1 MKQKILAA
9 VCALA
14 LCAALVPAGFAEQ
27 AAADTAPVAEN
38 LELTTFRGTSIGGT
52 LSANAPDGSP
62 LTFRITTEPI
72 KGTVTL
78 TDSGTF
84 VYTPADGKRGRDY
97 FGFRAADSSGNES
110 QEATVIISIKKQKPA
125 VTYSDMAGR
134 PEEYAAVMLAEQG
147 LCVGRQ
153 VGGQYLFDPDSPMP
167 RDEFLAMCTHLTGTS
182 MLQGVLSTGFGDDEQ
197 IPAWAKTYVATA
209 VMNGDITGYSDG
221 TAIVFDAQRGITA
234 AEAAVML
241 SNFLAPSPAAALEG
255 DYIPDWA
262 CAAVSSLT
270 SCGVYP
276 AGSDCAALTRLPL
289 SLLSNSVSSTTI
301 AWRNSAT
308 ARAAR
313 RPIRVAISRR
323 RNITCTSG

>member
-97 FGFRAADSSGNES
+97 FGFRAADSSGNEAAGTQPDYTVS
-110 QEATVIISIKKQKPA
+110 QG
-125 VTYSDMAGR
+125 GR
-134 PEEYAAVMLAEQG
+134 
-147 LCVGRQ
+147 C
-153 VGGQYLFDPDSPMP
+153 
-167 RDEFLAMCTHLTGTS
+167 
-182 MLQGVLSTGFGDDEQ
+182 
-197 IPAWAKTYVATA
+197 
-209 VMNGDITGYSDG
+209 
-221 TAIVFDAQRGITA
+221 
-234 AEAAVML
+234 
-241 SNFLAPSPAAALEG
+241 
-255 DYIPDWA
+255 
-262 CAAVSSLT
+262 
-270 SCGVYP
+270 SCQ
-276 AGSDCAALTRLPL
+276 L
-289 SLLSNSVSSTTI
+289 SLPHRPRSQCRPSRKIHKFLTNSTKV
-301 AWRNSAT
+301 
-308 ARAAR
+308 R
-313 RPIRVAISRR
+313 RKP
-323 RNITCTSG
+323 NNKQ

>member
-1 MKQKILAA
+1 MMKQKLFAA
-9 VCALA
+9 VCAFA
-14 LCAALVPAGFAEQ
+14 LCAALGTAIHAGQEAET
-27 AAADTAPVAEN
+27 AAPVAEN
-38 LELTTFRGTSIGGT
+38 LELTTFRNTSIGGT

-62 LTFRITTEPI
+62 LTFRITTEPV

-110 QEATVIISIKKQKPA
+110 QEATVLISIRKQKPDI
-125 VTYSDMAGR
+125 TYSDMTGR
-134 PEEYAAVMLAEQG
+134 PEESAAVMLAEKG

-167 RDEFLAMCTHLTGTS
+167 RDEFLAMCTHLTGTET
-182 MLQGVLSTGFGDDEQ
+182 LQGVLSTGFGDDEQ

-209 VMNGDITGYSDG
+209 VMNGDIAGCSDG

-241 SNFLAPSPAAALEG
+241 SNFLDPSPAAALESA
-255 DYIPDWA
+255 YIPDWA
-262 CAAVSSLT
+262 CTAVSSLT

-276 AGSDCAALTRLPL
+276 DGSDCAAPITRAEAAQM
-289 SLLSNSVSSTTI
+289 LLGAYTLLQK
-301 AWRNSAT
+301 R
-308 ARAAR
+308 
-313 RPIRVAISRR
+313 
-323 RNITCTSG
+323 

>member
-1 MKQKILAA
+1 MKKIREIL
-9 VCALA
+9 LFS
-14 LCAALVPAGFAEQ
+14 LCVLLFSGSLTA
-27 AAADTAPVAEN
+27 AAADGAPIAEN
-38 LELTTFRGTSIGGT
+38 LEIMTYRGISVGGQ
-52 LSANAPDGSP
+52 LKAFDPEGEEVH
-62 LTFRITTEPI
+62 FRITTEPR
-72 KGTVTL
+72 KGTLTL
-78 TDSGTF
+78 EENGEF

-209 VMNGDITGYSDG
+209 VMNGNITGYSDG

-241 SNFLAPSPAAALEG
+241 SNFLDPSPAAALEG

-276 AGSDCAALTRLPL
+276 AGSDCAASLTRAEAAQM
-289 SLLSNSVSSTTI
+289 LLG
-301 AWRNSAT
+301 AYELLQKR
-308 ARAAR
+308 
-313 RPIRVAISRR
+313 
-323 RNITCTSG
+323 

>member
-38 LELTTFRGTSIGGT
+38 LELTTFRGASIGGT

-125 VTYSDMAGR
+125 ATYSDTAGR
-134 PEEYAAVMLAEQG
+134 P
-147 LCVGRQ
+147 

-241 SNFLAPSPAAALEG
+241 SNFLDPSPAAALEG

-276 AGSDCAALTRLPL
+276 AGSDCAASLTRAEAAQM
-289 SLLSNSVSSTTI
+289 LLG
-301 AWRNSAT
+301 AYELLQKR
-308 ARAAR
+308 
-313 RPIRVAISRR
+313 
-323 RNITCTSG
+323 

>member
-1 MKQKILAA
+1 MKQKILA
-9 VCALA
+9 VLGALA
-14 LCAALVPAGFAEQ
+14 LCTALVPAGFAEQ
-27 AAADTAPVAEN
+27 DTAGTAPVAEN
-38 LELTTFRGTSIGGT
+38 LELTTFRNTSIGGT

-167 RDEFLAMCTHLTGTS
+167 RDEFLAMCTRLTGTS
-182 MLQGVLSTGFGDDEQ
+182 VLQGVLSTGFGDDEQ

-209 VMNGDITGYSDG
+209 VMNGDIAGYSDG

-234 AEAAVML
+234 GEAAVML
-241 SNFLAPSPAAALEG
+241 SSFLEPSPAAALES
-255 DYIPDWA
+255 DYIPEWA

-276 AGSDCAALTRLPL
+276 DGSDCAAPITRAEAAQM
-289 SLLSNSVSSTTI
+289 LLG
-301 AWRNSAT
+301 AYELLQKR
-308 ARAAR
+308 
-313 RPIRVAISRR
+313 
-323 RNITCTSG
+323 

>member
-1 MKQKILAA
+1 M
-9 VCALA
+9 CALA

-221 TAIVFDAQRGITA
+221 TAIVFDAQRGIMA

-276 AGSDCAALTRLPL
+276 AGSDCAASLTRAEAAQM
-289 SLLSNSVSSTTI
+289 LLG
-301 AWRNSAT
+301 AYELLQKR
-308 ARAAR
+308 
-313 RPIRVAISRR
+313 
-323 RNITCTSG
+323 

>member
-1 MKQKILAA
+1 
-9 VCALA
+9 
-14 LCAALVPAGFAEQ
+14 
-27 AAADTAPVAEN
+27 
-38 LELTTFRGTSIGGT
+38 
-52 LSANAPDGSP
+52 
-62 LTFRITTEPI
+62 
-72 KGTVTL
+72 
-78 TDSGTF
+78 
-84 VYTPADGKRGRDY
+84 
-97 FGFRAADSSGNES
+97 
-110 QEATVIISIKKQKPA
+110 
-125 VTYSDMAGR
+125 MAGR

-241 SNFLAPSPAAALEG
+241 SNFL
-255 DYIPDWA
+255 
-262 CAAVSSLT
+262 VSSLT

-276 AGSDCAALTRLPL
+276 AGSDCAASLTRAEAAQM
-289 SLLSNSVSSTTI
+289 LLG
-301 AWRNSAT
+301 AYELLQKR
-308 ARAAR
+308 
-313 RPIRVAISRR
+313 
-323 RNITCTSG
+323 